1 MIFYQKI
8 SISKINSQIHLD
20 ILPFVIFAKVLL
32 RIEFEQPL
40 IFSALLHQR
49 YESLSRLAIRVDGW
63 DLFFLSKRSIKEHF
77 SVAHKKLAAKSHTWM
92 WGQQWNKIKCA
103 SSQNVGLSSCRQVNI
118 QDWNELISFSFFL
131 ICYFF
136 VVANCILEISSVD
149 HFQFLS
155 QYTWS
160 LETAELQDHP
170 TLDMKQVHL
179 RHFMLQLPLKPNR
192 LTLKTMKMTKKVTD
206 QHKRKST
213 KLFEESEVKCSY
225 FALNVFWNFVPKI
238 VILEWCTCSCEYEWK
253 SWLLNSAAVQ
263 SFEEQDS
270 IRKFCLQSR
279 ISSQARK
286 KMPAKLTKGITKLVD
301 HINDSNIYVKVLMII
316 FWLLKCHP
324 YFSFSRIWHFV
335 SDVISKD

>member
-1 MIFYQKI
+1 M
-8 SISKINSQIHLD
+8 
-20 ILPFVIFAKVLL
+20 LL

-40 IFSALLHQR
+40 IFSAFLHQR
-49 YESLSRLAIRVDGW
+49 YESPCQ
-63 DLFFLSKRSIKEHF
+63 DLRSGLTDEISFFLSKRSIKEHF

-118 QDWNELISFSFFL
+118 QDWNEFISFSFLL

-192 LTLKTMKMTKKVTD
+192 LTLKTMKMTKKVRD
-206 QHKRKST
+206 QH
-213 KLFEESEVKCSY
+213 VKE
-225 FALNVFWNFVPKI
+225 NQP
-238 VILEWCTCSCEYEWK
+238 
-253 SWLLNSAAVQ
+253 
-263 SFEEQDS
+263 SF
-270 IRKFCLQSR
+270 LTA
-279 ISSQARK
+279 IS
-286 KMPAKLTKGITKLVD
+286 M
-301 HINDSNIYVKVLMII
+301 LMR
-316 FWLLKCHP
+316 F
-324 YFSFSRIWHFV
+324 
-335 SDVISKD
+335 